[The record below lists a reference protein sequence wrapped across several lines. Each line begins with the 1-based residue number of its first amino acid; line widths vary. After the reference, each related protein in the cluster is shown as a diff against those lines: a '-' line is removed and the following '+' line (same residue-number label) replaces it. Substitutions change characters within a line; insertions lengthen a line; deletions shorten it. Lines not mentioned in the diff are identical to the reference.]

1 MKLAETKVLR
11 DPIHGYIHIDQK
23 VIWDLI
29 DSKEFQ
35 RLRRIHQ
42 LGGVSMVYHC
52 AEHTRFAHSLGVYEL
67 ARRMMSEVD
76 EIAQFLNHQQKMAGL
91 CAALLHDLGHGPFS
105 HCFERFSHIHHETLT
120 KAMILDPHSEVY
132 QILNKEDPSLAQR
145 VVDILNHQSDCPL
158 LEEMI
163 SSQLDCDRMDYLLRD
178 AYMTGT
184 TYGNFD
190 LERILRVLRVKEGHL
205 CVKRSGTHAVEDY
218 IMARYQMYW
227 QVYLHPDAAGYE
239 SMILTFLQAFK
250 DYCDK
255 HPSDLL
261 QCKIVDLHQDVL
273 NLQAFERLDDFSLL
287 MQIEKAQDLED
298 EVLSNLSRAILSRRL
313 PDWKSCQNKEEGE
326 QWIAHLKLSH
336 PFQQALC
343 QVMRMEAGEYRPYF
357 ESLHNPIR
365 ILDGDTCIPL
375 SQCSDV
381 TQALLNMKNPQQW
394 RVYFPKERFLKYE
407 KTA

>member
-1 MKLAETKVLR
+1 MKLSETKVLR
-11 DPIHGYIHIDQK
+11 DPIHGYIHIDEK
-23 VIWDLI
+23 VIWDLL
-29 DSKEFQ
+29 DCKEFQ

-76 EIAQFLNHQQKMAGL
+76 QIAQELSEKQKIAGL

-105 HCFERFSHIHHETLT
+105 HCFEKFSHIHHENLT
-120 KAMILDPHSEVY
+120 RAIILDPQSEVH
-132 QILNKEDPSLAQR
+132 QILNDEDPKLAQM

-158 LEEMI
+158 LEEII

-190 LERILRVLRVKEGHL
+190 LERILRVLRVRDGHL
-205 CVKRSGTHAVEDY
+205 CVKRSGMHAIEDY

-239 SMILTFLQAFK
+239 SMVLTFLHALR
-250 DYCDK
+250 DYCQS
-255 HPSDLL
+255 HPQFQQSGCKYLL
-261 QCKIVDLHQDVL
+261 EENFQLKD
-273 NLQAFERLDDFSLL
+273 FYRLDDFSLL
-287 MQIEKAQDLED
+287 VQIEKAQDLDD
-298 EVLSNLSRAILSRRL
+298 EVLSHLARAILSRKL
-313 PDWKSCQNKEEGE
+313 PDWKPCQNKEEGDR
-326 QWIAHLKLSH
+326 WIKSLNIRD
-336 PFQQALC
+336 PFKQSLC
-343 QVMRMEAGEYRPYF
+343 QVMKMEAGEYRPYF
-357 ESLHNPIR
+357 ESEHNQIR

-375 SQCSDV
+375 STCSDV

-394 RVYFPKERFLKYE
+394 RVYFPKQRFF
-407 KTA
+407 

>member
-1 MKLAETKVLR
+1 MKLAQTRVLR
-11 DPIHGYIHIDQK
+11 DPIHGYIHIDQQ

-52 AEHTRFAHSLGVYEL
+52 AEHTRFSHSLGVYEL

-76 EIAQFLNHQQKMAGL
+76 EIAQSLSDQQKIAVL

-105 HCFERFSHIHHETLT
+105 HCFERFSHIHHENLT
-120 KAMILDPHSEVY
+120 KAIILDPISEVH
-132 QILNKEDPSLAQR
+132 QILDREDLGLAQY

-190 LERILRVLRVKEGHL
+190 LERILRVLRVQDGHL

-239 SMILTFLQAFK
+239 SMILTF
-250 DYCDK
+250 
-255 HPSDLL
+255 
-261 QCKIVDLHQDVL
+261 
-273 NLQAFERLDDFSLL
+273 
-287 MQIEKAQDLED
+287 
-298 EVLSNLSRAILSRRL
+298 
-313 PDWKSCQNKEEGE
+313 
-326 QWIAHLKLSH
+326 
-336 PFQQALC
+336 
-343 QVMRMEAGEYRPYF
+343 
-357 ESLHNPIR
+357 
-365 ILDGDTCIPL
+365 
-375 SQCSDV
+375 
-381 TQALLNMKNPQQW
+381 
-394 RVYFPKERFLKYE
+394 
-407 KTA
+407 

>member
-1 MKLAETKVLR
+1 MKLAQTRVLR
-11 DPIHGYIHIDQK
+11 DPIHGYIHIDQQ

-76 EIAQFLNHQQKMAGL
+76 EIAQSLSAKQKIAGL

-105 HCFERFSHIHHETLT
+105 HCFERFSHIHHENLT
-120 KAMILDPHSEVY
+120 KAIILDPNSEVH
-132 QILNKEDPSLAQR
+132 QILDQEDSALAQY

-190 LERILRVLRVKEGHL
+190 LERILRVLRVQDGHL

-239 SMILTFLQAFK
+239 SMILTFLNAFQN
-250 DYCDK
+250 YCANHSEYARLYEFECLHHDGF
-255 HPSDLL
+255 DL
-261 QCKIVDLHQDVL
+261 KTF
-273 NLQAFERLDDFSLL
+273 NRLDDFSLL
-287 MQIEKAQDLED
+287 MQIEKAQDLDD
-298 EVLSNLSRAILSRRL
+298 EVIAPLCKAILSRRL

-326 QWIAHLKLSH
+326 KWISKLTLTK
-336 PFQQALC
+336 PFEQALC
-343 QVMRMEAGEYRPYF
+343 QVMKTEAGEYRPYF
-357 ESLHNPIR
+357 ESEHNQIR

-381 TQALLNMKNPQQW
+381 AQALLNMKNPKQW
-394 RVYFPKERFLKYE
+394 RVYFPKQRFFRQE